1 MNHTIATN
9 SLKPAT
15 NYRWTVVALLFF
27 ATTINYIDRQVLG
40 LLKPFLQQDLNWTE
54 TDYSRIVMSFTA
66 SYALGLL
73 IFGNVIDRIGTKI
86 GYTISIIIWSIAAM
100 GHALVKTTFGFGVA
114 RAALGIGE
122 AGNFPAAIKAV
133 AEWFPK
139 RERAFATGIFNSGA
153 NIGAILAPAT
163 VYWLQQNYGW
173 QSAFIVTGAIGFI
186 WLAAWLAF
194 YKLPARHKKVSA
206 SELDYINSDTE
217 KGQAADTSTVP
228 WLKLFGLRQTWVFI
242 VGKFFTDPVWYF
254 FLFWLPSYFYDKYQV
269 NIAESYG
276 LPIMIVYS
284 ATTIGSIGGGYLS
297 SWLIKRG
304 WPVYKA
310 RKVSFFIFACCVLPI
325 ISARFIDNI
334 WVGVALIS
342 LAAAAHQA
350 WSANIYT
357 TVSDMF
363 PRKVVSSVI
372 GIGGMAGSVGGILF
386 PMFIGFLL
394 DHYKGLGNINIGYNI
409 IFLICG
415 CAYLV
420 AWVLIHFISPKMKP
434 VNVSP

>member
-1 MNHTIATN
+1 M
-9 SLKPAT
+9 KPAT

-40 LLKPFLQQDLNWTE
+40 LLKPFLQDDFKWTE
-54 TDYSRIVMSFTA
+54 TDYSHIVMAFTTF
-66 SYALGLL
+66 YAAGMLA
-73 IFGNVIDRIGTKI
+73 FGKIIDRIGTRI
-86 GYTISIIIWSIAAM
+86 GYTISIILWSVAAM
-100 GHALVKTTFGFGVA
+100 GHALVKTTFGFSIA

-139 RERAFATGIFNSGA
+139 RERAYATGLFNSGA

-163 VYWLQQNYGW
+163 VYWLQKNYGW
-173 QSAFIVTGAIGFI
+173 QSAFICTGAIGFI
-186 WLAAWLAF
+186 WLIAWLAF
-194 YKLPARHKKVSA
+194 YHHPSTHKKVSA
-206 SELDYINSDTE
+206 SEIAYINSDSKAGEPVESRTI
-217 KGQAADTSTVP
+217 P
-228 WLKLFGLRQTWVFI
+228 WVKLFTYRQAWVYI

-254 FLFWLPSYFYDKYQV
+254 FLFWLPSYFKDKYHV
-269 NIAESYG
+269 DIAASYG

-284 ATTIGSIGGGYLS
+284 ATTVGSIGGGYLS
-297 SWLIKRG
+297 SWFIKRG

-310 RKVSFFIFACCVLPI
+310 RKISFLIFACCVVPI

-334 WVGVALIS
+334 WVGVTLIS

-372 GIGGMAGSVGGILF
+372 GIGGMAGSAGGILF

-394 DHYKGLGNINIGYNI
+394 DHYKALGNINIGYNI
-409 IFLICG
+409 IFFICG

-420 AWVLIHFISPKMKP
+420 AWVLIHFISPKMIP
-434 VNVSP
+434 VKV